1 MAAPAG
7 RATPRADG
15 AVPGSIAVHEPTIQP
30 ECLAGRCH
38 PDMHRKII
46 HRAHHSFPLV
56 SSAVGSPKATHSFF
70 LGLDDQF
77 RPLELAAQTH
87 DIAIELLDLPR

>member
-1 MAAPAG
+1 VAAPAG

-15 AVPGSIAVHEPTIQP
+15 AVPGSIAVHEPTVQS
-30 ECLAGRCH
+30 ERLAGRFH
-38 PDMHRKII
+38 PHMHRKII

-77 RPLELAAQTH
+77 RPLELAPQASVV
-87 DIAIELLDLPR
+87 AIELLDLPR